1 MKNKMNR
8 ILFSTLL
15 LLAISSCGSKET
27 SLKTETKMENGIS
40 NSTFKV
46 WGNCEMCKETIESS
60 LKENG
65 IKKADWNSET
75 KMISVSYDTSKITLD
90 KIQKNIA
97 SVGYDNVKYK
107 GDNDAYSSLH
117 GCCQYD
123 RKE

>member
-1 MKNKMNR
+1 
-8 ILFSTLL
+8 
-15 LLAISSCGSKET
+15 
-27 SLKTETKMENGIS
+27 
-40 NSTFKV
+40 
-46 WGNCEMCKETIESS
+46 MCKETIESS

-65 IKKADWNSET
+65 IKKADWDSET
-75 KMISVSYDTSKITLD
+75 KMISVSYDASKIALD